1 MIEINLLPEELRKK
15 QVTRIALPE
24 LPVKKALITI
34 GCAVAV
40 LQIFTTVLAVW
51 VTAENGFSR
60 QQAAA
65 LTEQTRETIELK
77 KKSSALQ
84 GRVREYEEISRLP
97 FRWAALLSSL
107 TEAMTKGVWLR
118 SLQVE
123 EIVVAAPAAPQAPE
137 APKKSGKAPKA
148 SERRAAAAKSMTVR
162 VMKIEGSV
170 MAPGQETAYVGKFL
184 KSLKDNAEFSKIFA
198 DAELS
203 NVTQRKIQT
212 YEVYDFVISCRFR
225 GTKAK

>member
-24 LPVKKALITI
+24 LPVKKALITV
-34 GCAVAV
+34 GGGVVA
-40 LQIFTTVLAVW
+40 LQILATLLAFW
-51 VTAENGFSR
+51 VAAENAVSR
-60 QQAAA
+60 QQLAA
-65 LTEQTRETIELK
+65 LTEATKQTIELK

-84 GRVREYEEISRLP
+84 GRVREYEEISRRP
-97 FRWAALLSSL
+97 FRWAGLLSAL

-118 SLQVE
+118 ALRVE
-123 EIVVAAPAAPQAPE
+123 DMVVAAPAPPE
-137 APKKSGKAPKA
+137 EQKAAKKTGKSSKA
-148 SERRAAAAKSMTVR
+148 SERRAAAAKTLTVQ

-170 MAPGQETAYVGKFL
+170 IAPGQETAYVGKFL
-184 KSLKDNAEFSKIFA
+184 KSLKDNAGFSRIFV

-212 YEVYDFVISCRFR
+212 YEVYDFVISCRFK
-225 GTKAK
+225 GEKAR